1 MTRLTVN
8 ATLGKPQPARSGESG
23 QVLALFALFLVVFLG
38 FAAVT
43 IDYGSW
49 LKARRDYQN
58 AADSAVL
65 AGSSFLSRPIDNTK
79 RRQARQAAWESLKQQ
94 LGLSLVLN
102 PSLWNNSTPAGSP
115 VTDSGYRL
123 WVSTPPLDAQPKYP
137 GAFTAPNARYLFAL
151 VEKDN
156 PTFFARVFGQGN
168 ATVGA
173 WATAG
178 SFPSRFAVITLRQ
191 NGQGPVSAPS
201 DIDLDGNNTVLEVID
216 GDVGGNWGMK
226 LTASAQLWL
235 RGYTDNDAEAYLVD
249 YVSCG
254 NSCWSPTQ
262 VSSGPNGSP
271 ANELKPPLQLPGII
285 EDPSYSLPSVLAGA
299 PTAPVPGTVA
309 VPGVPIGDLAGN
321 VDVRSGGPSAAPG
334 GASVVSGVL
343 TCDPASPR
351 IGPGYYTNISV
362 AQGKCLILDPTV
374 RHTSVRGNVVDV
386 PSNVPQ
392 TQLPGIFYVNGDID
406 VNTNAMIVGDGI
418 TVIVRPATSNP
429 GNQMTVSGGGVVDLN
444 RGQTPGGS
452 AQALGAWMRDGTQP
466 YAWDAGLGTW
476 VYSSGLEANIN
487 NVGIALYVIKREQFS
502 IVAADDS
509 SEVIKINAGAALA
522 WDGITYAPHDNI
534 TLSGQPGHDAI
545 GQFISW
551 TFKFAGGVH
560 VAQTYA
566 GPDESLPRLVEPRL
580 GQP

>member
-94 LGLSLVLN
+94 LGLSLVMN

-351 IGPGYYTNISV
+351 IGPGYYTNISI

-406 VNTNAMIVGDGI
+406 VNTNAMIVGDGV
-418 TVIVRPATSNP
+418 TVIMRPATSNP
-429 GNQMTVSGGGVVDLN
+429 GNQLTVSGGGVVDLN
-444 RGQTPGGS
+444 RGSPGIS
-452 AQALGAWMRDGTQP
+452 AAQKLGAWMRSEAQP
-466 YAWDAGLGTW
+466 YAWNAGQW
-476 VYSSGLEANIN
+476 VYQSSLEAANLN

>member
-226 LTASAQLWL
+226 LTADAQLWL
-235 RGYTDNDAEAYLVD
+235 RGYTDNEADAYLVD
-249 YVSCG
+249 YLSCG

-262 VSSGPNGSP
+262 VQSGDNGNP
-271 ANELKPPLQLPGII
+271 ANELKDPLQLPDII
-285 EDPSYSLPSVLAGA
+285 EDPSYSLPSELASAPNGA
-299 PTAPVPGTVA
+299 APPA
-309 VPGVPIGDLAGN
+309 VPTGDLAGN
-321 VDVRSGGPSAAPG
+321 VDVRSGGPGAAPG

-534 TLSGQPGHDAI
+534 VLSGQPGHDAI
-545 GQFISW
+545 GQLISW

-580 GQP
+580 GQQ

>member
-351 IGPGYYTNISV
+351 IGPGYYTNISI

-406 VNTNAMIVGDGI
+406 VNTNAMIVGDGV
-418 TVIVRPATSNP
+418 TVIMRPATSNP
-429 GNQMTVSGGGVVDLN
+429 GNQLTVSGGGVVDLN
-444 RGQTPGGS
+444 RGSPGIS
-452 AQALGAWMRDGTQP
+452 AAQKLGAWMRSEAQP
-466 YAWDAGLGTW
+466 YAWNAGQW
-476 VYSSGLEANIN
+476 VYQSSLEAANLN

>member
-1 MTRLTVN
+1 
-8 ATLGKPQPARSGESG
+8 
-23 QVLALFALFLVVFLG
+23 
-38 FAAVT
+38 
-43 IDYGSW
+43 
-49 LKARRDYQN
+49 DYQN

-65 AGSSFLSRPIDNTK
+65 AGSAFLSRPISTTK
-79 RRQARQAAWESLKQQ
+79 RVQARQAAWESLKSQ
-94 LGLSLVLN
+94 LGLSVAIVPATLAASN
-102 PSLWNNSTPAGSP
+102 TAAGTPIL
-115 VTDSGYRL
+115 DSGYRM
-123 WVSTPPLDAQPKYP
+123 WVSTPPIQATTKYP
-137 GAFTAPNARYLFAL
+137 GSFTGSTARYLFAL

-351 IGPGYYTNISV
+351 IGPGYYTNISI

-386 PSNVPQ
+386 PSNVAQ

-406 VNTNAMIVGDGI
+406 VNTNAMIVGDGV
-418 TVIVRPATSNP
+418 TVIMRPATSNP
-429 GNQMTVSGGGVVDLN
+429 GNQLTVSGGGVVDLN
-444 RGQTPGGS
+444 RGSPGIS
-452 AQALGAWMRDGTQP
+452 AAQKLGAWMRSEAQP
-466 YAWDAGLGTW
+466 YAWNAGQW
-476 VYSSGLEANIN
+476 VYQSSLEAANLN

-580 GQP
+580 GQ

>member
-406 VNTNAMIVGDGI
+406 VNTNAMIVGDGV
-418 TVIVRPATSNP
+418 TVIMRPATSNP
-429 GNQMTVSGGGVVDLN
+429 GNQLTVSGGGVVDLN
-444 RGQTPGGS
+444 RGSPGIS
-452 AQALGAWMRDGTQP
+452 AAQKLGAWMRSEAQP
-466 YAWDAGLGTW
+466 YAWNAGQW
-476 VYSSGLEANIN
+476 VYQSSLEAANLN